1 MNKIH
6 LSHEAQSDLE
16 EIKRYI
22 TKELEN
28 PSAAVNTAKR
38 IIQSIR
44 ILQTYAEAGTL
55 LSAIADADDTYR
67 YLVSRNY
74 LIFYR
79 VNEHDIYVDRILY
92 GRRDY
97 LRILLGDRTYPAAED

>member
-6 LSHEAQSDLE
+6 LSHEAQRDLE
-16 EIKRYI
+16 EIKHYI
-22 TKELEN
+22 LKDLEN

-38 IIQSIR
+38 ITQTVR
-44 ILQTYAEAGTL
+44 ILQTYAEAGSL
-55 LSAIADADDTYR
+55 LSSIADVDDTYR
-67 YLVSRNY
+67 ILVSGNY

-79 VNEHDIYVDRILY
+79 VNEHDVYVDRILY

-97 LRILLGDRTYPAAED
+97 LRILFKDKTYPAAEN

>member
-22 TKELEN
+22 SKELEN
-28 PSAAVNTAKR
+28 PSAAISATKG
-38 IIQSIR
+38 ITQTMR
-44 ILQTYAEAGTL
+44 ILQTYAEAGAL
-55 LSAIADADDTYR
+55 LSSIADADDTYR
-67 YLVSRNY
+67 FLVSGNY

-92 GRRDY
+92 GRRNY
-97 LRILLGDRTYPAAED
+97 LRILFGNRISPTAED

>member
-16 EIKRYI
+16 GIKRYI
-22 TKELEN
+22 SKELEN
-28 PSAAVNTAKR
+28 SGAAISTTKE
-38 IIQSIR
+38 ITQTIR

-55 LSAIADADDTYR
+55 LSSIADTDGTYR
-67 YLVSRNY
+67 FLVSGNY

-79 VNEHDIYVDRILY
+79 VDEHDIYVDRILY